1 MTDSTQENTL
11 DSKAIIR
18 DLLFSTALF
27 LPLCFF
33 IWFYASGLLVIPVK
47 YLLQMILSLWQPE
60 LFNAV
65 TQHQYLLNIETL
77 IFPSTTFAGQGDKLA
92 VLDVTVNPMLY
103 GYGLA
108 VISGLVVSVPNLKT
122 SKRVLQIIMGYV
134 LIIFIQTF
142 GSFWELLKHLVFEAG
157 PDAQQA
163 ILDTGLG
170 NNTIALMYQMSYLII
185 PAVVPIAY
193 WIITNNNFIG
203 EITGLK
209 PNTNRNFDDK
219 NVSEKQQQENKL

>member
-1 MTDSTQENTL
+1 MSEEIKNNEEDYH
-11 DSKAIIR
+11 KGVIKH
-18 DLLFSTALF
+18 LLLSTALF

-33 IWFYASGLLVIPVK
+33 IWFYAAGLLIIPVK
-47 YLLQMILSLWQPE
+47 YLLQFVLSVWQPD

-65 TQHQYLLNIETL
+65 TQNQFMLNIETL

-92 VLDVTVNPMLY
+92 VLDVAVNPMLY

-108 VISGLVVSVPNLKT
+108 VVTGLVISIPEMKR
-122 SKRVLQIIMGYV
+122 SKRILQITFGYV

-142 GSFWELLKHLVFEAG
+142 GSFWEMIKHLAFEGG

-163 ILDTGLG
+163 VLDTGLG
-170 NNTIALMYQMSYLII
+170 INVIALMYQMSYLII

-193 WIITNNNFIG
+193 WIIINSGFIG

-209 PNTNRNFDDK
+209 STTNRNFDDK
-219 NVSEKQQQENKL
+219 MMSDKQD

>member
-1 MTDSTQENTL
+1 MSEEIKNIEEDYH
-11 DSKAIIR
+11 KGVIKH
-18 DLLFSTALF
+18 LLLSTALF

-33 IWFYASGLLVIPVK
+33 IWFYAAGLLIIPVK
-47 YLLQMILSLWQPE
+47 YLLQFVLSMWQPD

-65 TQHQYLLNIETL
+65 TQNQFMLNIETL
-77 IFPSTTFAGQGDKLA
+77 IFPSATFAGQGDKLA
-92 VLDVTVNPMLY
+92 VLDVAVNPMLY

-108 VISGLVVSVPNLKT
+108 VVTGLVISIPEMKKST
-122 SKRVLQIIMGYV
+122 RILQITFGYV
-134 LIIFIQTF
+134 LIIFIQAF
-142 GSFWELLKHLVFEAG
+142 GSFWEMIKHLAFEGG

-170 NNTIALMYQMSYLII
+170 ANVIALMYQMSYLII

-193 WIITNNNFIG
+193 WIIINSGFIG

-209 PNTNRNFDDK
+209 STTNRNFDDK
-219 NVSEKQQQENKL
+219 MMSDKQD